1 MNIFSIIGCVK
12 YFESLDGGNIFNCW
26 MAEINLIIEYMFNH
40 WIGEIFQPLDGGNYL
55 SLDCAN
61 IFNHNIFNYWMGKYF
76 QSLDRGNM
84 FNHWIG
90 ENVLSLDRG
99 NISIIG
105 WENIFIH

>member
-61 IFNHNIFNYWMGKYF
+61 IFNHWMGKYF
-76 QSLDRGNM
+76 QSLD
-84 FNHWIG
+84 G
-90 ENVLSLDRG
+90 EICL
-99 NISIIG
+99 IIG
-105 WENIFIH
+105 